1 MFDYDLNE
9 VYWDEEWH
17 DLNRDEIMAALMEA
31 LIEENENA

>member
-9 VYWDEEWH
+9 VYEFEEWH

-31 LIEENENA
+31 LMEETENA